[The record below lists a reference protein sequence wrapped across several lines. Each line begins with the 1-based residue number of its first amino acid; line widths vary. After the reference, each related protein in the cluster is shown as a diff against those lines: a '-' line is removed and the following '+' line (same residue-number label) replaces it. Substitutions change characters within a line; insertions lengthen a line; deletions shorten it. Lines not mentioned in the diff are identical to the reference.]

1 MKSLYCSFKFIKR
14 KYNFLVQQYVQLYFL
29 HFKLMQVYSHY
40 KNLFFFLQ
48 FMQHTFK
55 IGLRLFIEEKNY
67 VTISLLRSLVS
78 HYHPQYSSMSRG
90 ANSFIKLNQVF
101 FFRYQFRLHIDRCA
115 NLQSVYIS
123 AFNTRFLNRP
133 STVKPGFVRIL
144 SICKHRQASI
154 VSFSTLRISINTFVF
169 HKITRLVGPST
180 PTETDLMNVQI
191 LLVPAR
197 L

>member
-14 KYNFLVQQYVQLYFL
+14 KYNFLVQQYVQLYFS
-29 HFKLMQVYSHY
+29 HSKLIQVYSHY
-40 KNLFFFLQ
+40 KNLAFYNLCSTHLKQVLGFLQ
-48 FMQHTFK
+48 KKK
-55 IGLRLFIEEKNY
+55 I

-78 HYHPQYSSMSRG
+78 HYHRI
-90 ANSFIKLNQVF
+90 FLNVKRCKQFHKVKPGF

>member
-14 KYNFLVQQYVQLYFL
+14 KYNFLVQQYVQLYFS
-29 HFKLMQVYSHY
+29 HSKLIQVYSHY
-40 KNLFFFLQ
+40 KNLAFYNLCSTHLKQVLGFLQ
-48 FMQHTFK
+48 KKQIMSLYHYCVLQSL
-55 IGLRLFIEEKNY
+55 IIIE
-67 VTISLLRSLVS
+67 
-78 HYHPQYSSMSRG
+78 YSSMSRG

-101 FFRYQFRLHIDRCA
+101 FFRYQFRLHIDRCV
-115 NLQSVYIS
+115 NLQSVYLS

>member
-1 MKSLYCSFKFIKR
+1 MSLY
-14 KYNFLVQQYVQLYFL
+14 
-29 HFKLMQVYSHY
+29 HY
-40 KNLFFFLQ
+40 CVLQ
-48 FMQHTFK
+48 SL
-55 IGLRLFIEEKNY
+55 IIIE
-67 VTISLLRSLVS
+67 
-78 HYHPQYSSMSRG
+78 YSSMSRG

-101 FFRYQFRLHIDRCA
+101 FRYQFRQHIDRCA
-115 NLQSVYIS
+115 NLQSVYLS

-180 PTETDLMNVQI
+180 PHRNRSHECIDTISTCKIITNCKSQGFLLILFRLMIDIHVSF
-191 LLVPAR
+191 
-197 L
+197 

>member
-55 IGLRLFIEEKNY
+55 IGLRLFIEETNY

-78 HYHPQYSSMSRG
+78 HYHRI
-90 ANSFIKLNQVF
+90 FLNVKRCKQFHKVEPGF

-115 NLQSVYIS
+115 NLQYVYLS